1 MGKTRT
7 YRAWVFASFY
17 YGVLVVIAAGW
28 FAIVEASE
36 NRVWGAV
43 TLIAFGLLGLPFV
56 WAKVAVDDDGITQQI
71 LRRRSVRW
79 AEVISWERTAHPD
92 SDGLDTITIKTCTG
106 SFTPNHNFIYGK
118 HLDEIEAELRR
129 RITKPDDV
137 ESGSQAIRPKTS
149 RA

>member
-56 WAKVAVDDDGITQQI
+56 WAKVAVDDEGITQQI

-79 AEVISWERTAHPD
+79 TEVISWERIAHPD
-92 SDGLDTITIKTCTG
+92 TDGPDTIKIKTRKS
-106 SFTPNHNFIYGK
+106 SFTLNHNFIYGRR
-118 HLDEIEAELRR
+118 LDDIESELRR
-129 RITKPDDV
+129 RTTKPDDV
-137 ESGSQAIRPKTS
+137 ESWSQAIRPQTS